1 MQTNSSNSGVNAI
14 QSTDTYDFNDY
25 EIALIGAG
33 GIGGH
38 MLSVLVPAL
47 HRGEL
52 LESTERITVRVYD
65 SDRIDDENL
74 AHQRFDYDD
83 VGMHKVTALERSLCQ
98 FTGDRLRLVA
108 CPWDVRYASDIT
120 PADLIVVAVDSA
132 VARRV
137 AHSSGTPFLDL
148 RCMGDG
154 YIAFDSSVDSDFVDR
169 MTPDQPARSCQ
180 HEDAISSGNI
190 EFGFLFAAAHG
201 AQWVLQSLR
210 WLTGQTLALLPY
222 PQTAN
227 ITFGTLSRLPEAD
240 ENLEPRGCVK
250 PILHPSNLVG
260 PCIDTGD
267 YDSELVREHIAGLA
281 EGRRWQEIW
290 HIGDRLLREVS
301 VLIDAED
308 KIYIDIGTSGEVKM
322 APPED
327 AKVPFKLW
335 IHSHPR
341 DAYWSPTDR
350 DTIACYTGLLETAA
364 VLGHDHYKMTC
375 HTESPSSSL
384 EPEGPL
390 SSWSSE
396 PTVLYSDDPPTL
408 SRNGRV
414 EEDEE

>member
-1 MQTNSSNSGVNAI
+1 MQTNSSNSDINAI
-14 QSTDTYDFNDY
+14 QSTDTYDY
-25 EIALIGAG
+25 EIAIIGAG

-38 MLSVLVPAL
+38 LCSVLVPAL

-52 LESTERITVRVYD
+52 LESTKRITVRVYD
-65 SDRIDDENL
+65 SDEVTKGNL
-74 AHQRFDYDD
+74 AHQRFNYND
-83 VGMHKVTALERSLCQ
+83 VGMHKVTAIERSLCQ

-108 CPWDVRYASDIT
+108 CPWDVRDASDMT

-132 VARRV
+132 TARRV
-137 AHSSGTPFLDL
+137 THSSGTTFLDL
-148 RCMGDG
+148 RCLGDG
-154 YIAFDSSVDSDFVDR
+154 YIAFDSSVDPEFVTS

-190 EFGFLFAAAHG
+190 EFGFLIAAAHG

-210 WLTGQTLALLPY
+210 WMTGQTLALPPY
-222 PQTAN
+222 AQTAN
-227 ITFGTLSRLPEAD
+227 ITFGTLSRLPEA
-240 ENLEPRGCVK
+240 EEKLEPQGCVK
-250 PILHPSNLVG
+250 PKIHPSNLIDS
-260 PCIDTGD
+260 CIDTGD
-267 YDSELVREHIAGLA
+267 YDSEPVREHIAGLA

-350 DTIACYTGLLETAA
+350 DTIACYTGLLEKAA

-375 HTESPSSSL
+375 HTESPISSL

-390 SSWSSE
+390 SSWTSE
-396 PTVLYSDDPPTL
+396 PTVLYSDDPQTL
-408 SRNGRV
+408 SRNGRA

>member
-1 MQTNSSNSGVNAI
+1 MRTHKTNTQKERLVLLGILTQQFAR
-14 QSTDTYDFNDY
+14 
-25 EIALIGAG
+25 LG
-33 GIGGH
+33 GR
-38 MLSVLVPAL
+38 LSI
-47 HRGEL
+47 R
-52 LESTERITVRVYD
+52 
-65 SDRIDDENL
+65 
-74 AHQRFDYDD
+74 
-83 VGMHKVTALERSLCQ
+83 MHKVTALERSLCQ

-108 CPWDVRYASDIT
+108 CPWDVRDASDMT

-132 VARRV
+132 TARRV
-137 AHSSGTPFLDL
+137 THSSGTTFLDL
-148 RCMGDG
+148 RCLGDG

-210 WLTGQTLALLPY
+210 WLTGQTLALPPY

-267 YDSELVREHIAGLA
+267 YDSEPVREHIAGLA

-350 DTIACYTGLLETAA
+350 DTIACYTGLLEKAA

-375 HTESPSSSL
+375 HTESPISSL

-390 SSWSSE
+390 SSWTSE
-396 PTVLYSDDPPTL
+396 PTVLYSDDPQTL
-408 SRNGRV
+408 SRNGRA

>member
-1 MQTNSSNSGVNAI
+1 MQTNSSNSDINAI
-14 QSTDTYDFNDY
+14 QSTDTYDY
-25 EIALIGAG
+25 EIAIIGAG

-38 MLSVLVPAL
+38 LCSVLVPAL

-52 LESTERITVRVYD
+52 LESTKRITVRVYD
-65 SDRIDDENL
+65 SDEVTKGNL
-74 AHQRFDYDD
+74 AHQRFNYND
-83 VGMHKVTALERSLCQ
+83 VGMHKVTAIERSLCQ

-108 CPWDVRYASDIT
+108 CPWDVRDASDMT

-132 VARRV
+132 TARRV
-137 AHSSGTPFLDL
+137 THSSGTTFLDL
-148 RCMGDG
+148 RCSGDG
-154 YIAFDSSVDSDFVDR
+154 YIAFDSSVDPEFVTS

-190 EFGFLFAAAHG
+190 EFGFLIAAAHG

-210 WLTGQTLALLPY
+210 WMTGQTLALPPY
-222 PQTAN
+222 AQTAN
-227 ITFGTLSRLPEAD
+227 ITFGTLSRLPEA
-240 ENLEPRGCVK
+240 EEKLEPQGCVK
-250 PILHPSNLVG
+250 PKIHPSNLIDS
-260 PCIDTGD
+260 CIDTGD
-267 YDSELVREHIAGLA
+267 YDSEPVREHIAGLA

-350 DTIACYTGLLETAA
+350 DTIACYTGLLEKAA

-375 HTESPSSSL
+375 HTESPISSL

-390 SSWSSE
+390 SSWTSE
-396 PTVLYSDDPPTL
+396 PTVLYSDDPQTL
-408 SRNGRV
+408 SRNGRA

>member
-1 MQTNSSNSGVNAI
+1 
-14 QSTDTYDFNDY
+14 
-25 EIALIGAG
+25 
-33 GIGGH
+33 
-38 MLSVLVPAL
+38 MLSVMIPAL

-52 LESTERITVRVYD
+52 LASTERITVRVYD
-65 SDRIDDENL
+65 SDRIDDDNL

-108 CPWDVRYASDIT
+108 CPWDVRTASDIT

-148 RCMGDG
+148 RCLGDG

-301 VLIDAED
+301 VLIDAEY

-350 DTIACYTGLLETAA
+350 DTIACYTGLLEKAA

-375 HTESPSSSL
+375 HTKSPISSL

-390 SSWSSE
+390 SSWTSE
-396 PTVLYSDDPPTL
+396 PTVLYSDDPQTL
-408 SRNGRV
+408 SRNGRA